1 MNQGNQQNQAGPV
14 EEVSWFNR
22 LNLWGQ
28 IAAIAGGVAAVVMA
42 IVAIIALFPKPVP
55 PPPPSLEPTA
65 VPAVV
70 IRDIEYKPETGDDCA
85 GEYVLLANKGP
96 VDIELRQWQLADK
109 ANHVYTFPDFVL
121 PAGAEV
127 KVWTTSGQDS
137 QSDLYWG
144 CPQSVWNN
152 DGDTAV
158 LSDKDGQAI
167 DSYTYP

>member
-1 MNQGNQQNQAGPV
+1 MNKENQQNQAGPV
-14 EEVSWFNR
+14 KEVPWFNR

-28 IAAIAGGVAAVVMA
+28 IATIAGGVAAVVMA

-55 PPPPSLEPTA
+55 PPTSSPEPTA
-65 VPAVV
+65 VPTVV
-70 IRDIEYKPETGDDCA
+70 IRYIEGDPDTEDDCE
-85 GEYVLLANKGP
+85 GEYVLLVNKGP
-96 VDIELRQWQLADK
+96 VDIDLRQWRLADK

-121 PAGAEV
+121 PAGGEV

-158 LSDKDGQAI
+158 LSDRDGLEV
-167 DSYTYP
+167 DTYTYP